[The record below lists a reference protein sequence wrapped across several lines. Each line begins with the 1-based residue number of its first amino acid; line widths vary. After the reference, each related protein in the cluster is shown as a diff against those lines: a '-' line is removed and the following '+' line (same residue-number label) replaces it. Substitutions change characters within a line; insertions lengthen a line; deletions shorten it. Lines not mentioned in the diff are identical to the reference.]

1 MTLLERLVSRLPG
14 RDSVPGATPA
24 EERPDPR
31 TPIEAAS
38 YVVFDTELTGLQPR
52 TDSIVSI
59 GAVRMRGGS
68 ILVGEHF
75 SRVVQPRTELT
86 GPSIVIHEITPSETR
101 GFPGIEAVL
110 PAFLEF
116 CRGSVLVGH
125 GVSIDLRFINDEMER
140 HFGRPVGAPVVDTMA
155 IAAWLRKRESTADAF
170 HDPGPGRLDLRSLA
184 KERGI
189 PVAHAHDAVSDAF
202 VTAQLFQRHLAAL
215 PAHGVRTLGD
225 LIRTGKP
232 WT

>member
-1 MTLLERLVSRLPG
+1 MRLLDCFMGRLPG
-14 RDSVPGATPA
+14 RRGGVAACPD

-31 TPIEAAS
+31 TPIGEAP
-38 YVVFDTELTGLQPR
+38 YVVFDTELTGLQAR

-59 GAVRMRGGS
+59 GAVKMRGGS
-68 ILVGEHF
+68 ILVGEYL

-86 GPSIVIHEITPSETR
+86 GPSIVIHEITPSEAR
-101 GFPGIEAVL
+101 GFPGIAAVL
-110 PAFLEF
+110 PAFLDF

-125 GVSIDLRFINDEMER
+125 GVAIDLRFLDDEMVR
-140 HFGRPVGAPVVDTMA
+140 HLGRPIGNLVVDTMA
-155 IAAWLRKRESTADAF
+155 LAAWLRKRESTADAF
-170 HDPGPGRLDLRSLA
+170 HDPGPGRLDLRTLA
-184 KERGI
+184 QERGI

-215 PAHGVRTLGD
+215 PAHGVLTLGD